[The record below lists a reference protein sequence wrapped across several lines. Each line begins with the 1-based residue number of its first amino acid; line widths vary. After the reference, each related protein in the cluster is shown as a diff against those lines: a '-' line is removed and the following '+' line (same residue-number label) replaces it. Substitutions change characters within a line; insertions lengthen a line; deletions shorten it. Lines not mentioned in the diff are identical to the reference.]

1 MQIAEHI
8 EHKHVEAGQIIVSKG
23 TTANAMYIIFKGK
36 VGIYLDK
43 NINKPSSIL
52 GEKIQFGAEA
62 LERNAKRAAWV
73 IAEEPTDLLVVKS
86 GAFNSIIGVSLLF
99 SSILTSAL
107 ELLKP
112 RAFQRC
118 KIFTTNGVLPQMGS

>member
-1 MQIAEHI
+1 M
-8 EHKHVEAGQIIVSKG
+8 EAGQIIVTKG

-43 NINKPSSIL
+43 NVPKPSTIL

-73 IAEEPTDLLVVKS
+73 IAEEPTELLVVKS
-86 GAFNSIIGVSLLF
+86 GAFNSIIGVGTF
-99 SSILTSAL
+99 
-107 ELLKP
+107 
-112 RAFQRC
+112 
-118 KIFTTNGVLPQMGS
+118 